1 MFTYSTEAFQN
12 VSIIKA
18 LDRKKIFFIFQ
29 VDIVRSKEETEKLA
43 NELMNIEI
51 PNYKPSTNHVKLF
64 EKGNVWDKFL
74 FI

>member
-1 MFTYSTEAFQN
+1 M
-12 VSIIKA
+12 
-18 LDRKKIFFIFQ
+18 
-29 VDIVRSKEETEKLA
+29 DIVRSKEETEKLA